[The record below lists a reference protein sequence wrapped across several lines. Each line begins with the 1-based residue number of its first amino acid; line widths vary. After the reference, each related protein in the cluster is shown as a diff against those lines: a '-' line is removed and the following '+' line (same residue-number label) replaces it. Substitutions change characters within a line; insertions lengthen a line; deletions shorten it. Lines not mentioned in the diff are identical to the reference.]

1 MDTKKKI
8 QWKNLGNKNRLNMGI
23 NRKLLTI
30 LLAPETGFKPISAL
44 NNNQGEIFNSFRF
57 YEDLYSTSNPV
68 ELDIVSG

>member
-1 MDTKKKI
+1 
-8 QWKNLGNKNRLNMGI
+8 MGI